1 MPQAGVPLRRR
12 CSSSC
17 RGVIVA
23 DAPALAG
30 LREQPFDL
38 LLALERF
45 GMQAAEDSIGQEEH
59 EWIGM
64 AFRLGEQVFVSSR
77 DEVREVLVYPDA
89 VSRIPGAKSWLTG
102 LANVRGQLLPVI
114 DLQAFLGGAVTRS
127 GRETRLI
134 VVNHRDVPAGLVVDE
149 VLGFRRFPGDDRNKD
164 APDTALRCERYLRGA
179 FRQDSDNWPVFDL
192 AALVESPQF
201 LKAGQLSA

>member
-1 MPQAGVPLRRR
+1 MG
-12 CSSSC
+12 
-17 RGVIVA
+17 
-23 DAPALAG
+23 DAPALAD

-38 LLALERF
+38 LLALERC
-45 GMQAAEDSIGQEEH
+45 GLQAAEDSIGNEEH
-59 EWIGM
+59 EWVGM

-77 DEVREVLVYPDA
+77 DEVREVLVYPDV
-89 VSRIPGAKSWLTG
+89 VSRIPGSKPWLTG

-114 DLQAFLGGAVTRS
+114 DLQAFLGGATTRP

-149 VLGFRRFPGDDRNKD
+149 VLGFRRFPTDDRSAD
-164 APDTALRCERYLRGA
+164 APDMVLRCERYLRGA
-179 FRQDSDNWPVFDL
+179 FRQDSDNWPVFEL

-201 LKAGQLSA
+201 LNAGRLPA